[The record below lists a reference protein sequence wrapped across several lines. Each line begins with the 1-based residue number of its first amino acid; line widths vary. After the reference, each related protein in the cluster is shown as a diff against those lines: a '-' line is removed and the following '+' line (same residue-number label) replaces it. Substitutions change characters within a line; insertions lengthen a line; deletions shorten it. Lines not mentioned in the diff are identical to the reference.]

1 MTVVIITGGI
11 DLSVGSV
18 VGLAGMIVGMLM
30 TSGTPPL
37 VAAIIA
43 VIACFV
49 VGVGNGIMIHE
60 GGIAPFIATLG
71 SMTMVRGLVQLLT
84 NARTIS
90 GLPEAFLRFGN
101 ADYFGV
107 PSQFWVWAILAV
119 ILTMMLNRT
128 RFGRNAYG
136 IGSSPEVAR
145 LSGIGLRAN
154 LYFAYG
160 ISGLLAGCRSDGAS
174 ADGGGDGRKPFRT
187 ICNCSSGD
195 WGCQSQRSAG
205 YHHGL
210 RPWCTDHDDHRK
222 WRKPLRD
229 RRLYAPD
236 CDRGAHCSCGLDRPD
251 SKREN
256 GIINHGHG
264 SRALCACRPVCPVL
278 KVMLKLGIRAIA
290 PSQKAALRLGEPGE
304 VAEAVV
310 WLCSDAASFTTGH
323 ARVIDGDT
331 SQNRRHD
338 RARPHGQGNL

>member
-1 MTVVIITGGI
+1 MATAPLTKPESVRRQSRGSVLQRYGTEVTLASILIVLCILLSFTSPVFLTSGNLSNLVKQSAINGIIALGMTVVIITGGI

-119 ILTMMLNRT
+119 ILTIMLNRT
-128 RFGRNAYG
+128 RFGRNVYA

-145 LSGIGLRAN
+145 LSGISLRAN

-160 ISGLLAGCRSDGAS
+160 ISGLMAG
-174 ADGGGDGRKPFRT
+174 
-187 ICNCSSGD
+187 I
-195 WGCQSQRSAG
+195 AG
-205 YHHGL
+205 
-210 RPWCTDHDDHRK
+210 
-222 WRKPLRD
+222 
-229 RRLYAPD
+229 
-236 CDRGAHCSCGLDRPD
+236 
-251 SKREN
+251 
-256 GIINHGHG
+256 
-264 SRALCACRPVCPVL
+264 VVL
-278 KVMLKLGIRAIA
+278 
-290 PSQKAALRLGEPGE
+290 
-304 VAEAVV
+304 
-310 WLCSDAASFTTGH
+310 T
-323 ARVIDGDT
+323 ARV
-331 SQNRRHD
+331 RMA
-338 RARPHGQGNL
+338 ARTGLLTTEFRSVAIS

>member
-1 MTVVIITGGI
+1 MATAPLTKPESVRRESRGSVLQRYGTEVTLASILIVLCIFLSFTSPVFLTSGNLSNLVKQSAINGIIALGMTVVIITGGI

-119 ILTMMLNRT
+119 ILTIMLNRT
-128 RFGRNAYG
+128 RFGRNVYA

-145 LSGIGLRAN
+145 LSGISLRAN

-160 ISGLLAGCRSDGAS
+160 ISGLMAGIAGVVLTARVRMAAPTAGSTYELYAIAAAVIGGAS
-174 ADGGGDGRKPFRT
+174 LSGAQGTIMGSVLGALIMTTIASGG
-187 ICNCSSGD
+187 N
-195 WGCQSQRSAG
+195 
-205 YHHGL
+205 L
-210 RPWCTDHDDHRK
+210 
-222 WRKPLRD
+222 
-229 RRLYAPD
+229 
-236 CDRGAHCSCGLDRPD
+236 
-251 SKREN
+251 
-256 GIINHGHG
+256 
-264 SRALCACRPVCPVL
+264 
-278 KVMLKLGIRAIA
+278 LGIDAFTLQIAIG
-290 PSQKAALRLGEPGE
+290 ALIVL
-304 VAEAVV
+304 AV
-310 WLCSDAASFTTGH
+310 WIDRIRKGRTAS
-323 ARVIDGDT
+323 
-331 SQNRRHD
+331 
-338 RARPHGQGNL
+338 